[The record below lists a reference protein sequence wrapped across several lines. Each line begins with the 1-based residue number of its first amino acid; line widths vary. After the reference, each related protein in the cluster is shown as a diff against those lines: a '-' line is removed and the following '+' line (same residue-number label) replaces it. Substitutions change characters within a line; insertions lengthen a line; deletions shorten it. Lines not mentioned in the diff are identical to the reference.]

1 MISMHDQHDRWV
13 VGGVDT
19 HGEIHV
25 AAAVDEAGRILGTES
40 FPATLAG
47 YGALHAWLRRHG
59 QLLRIGVEGT
69 GSYGKGLCRHLSAEG
84 VEVVEVNRP
93 DRQRR
98 RRRGKSDPVDAESA
112 ARAALNGEASATP
125 KSGDGLVE
133 SLRALVVAR
142 RSAVKARTQAANQ
155 LRDLIVTAP
164 DQLRCRLRDLNT
176 DQRIEICARFRPG
189 QVTETI
195 EAAKFAMRSLAQRH
209 LQLDA
214 EIGTLDTHIAE
225 LCAAINPGLL
235 GACGVGVHVA
245 AALLIAAGANP
256 DRMHS
261 EAAFAALCGAS
272 PVEAS
277 SGKVDRHRLNRGGDR
292 QANCALWT
300 IALVRM
306 SSDAAT
312 RAYVAR
318 RTREGKT
325 KKDIVR
331 CLKRHIARQMYHLIT
346 QPVAV
351 PAGADLRQA
360 RLDADISLATA
371 AKALGTWPTRI
382 SELERG
388 LDHNTDLA
396 HRYHAWLHPDQVA
409 P

>member
-1 MISMHDQHDRWV
+1 
-13 VGGVDT
+13 
-19 HGEIHV
+19 
-25 AAAVDEAGRILGTES
+25 
-40 FPATLAG
+40 
-47 YGALHAWLRRHG
+47 
-59 QLLRIGVEGT
+59 
-69 GSYGKGLCRHLSAEG
+69 
-84 VEVVEVNRP
+84 
-93 DRQRR
+93 
-98 RRRGKSDPVDAESA
+98 
-112 ARAALNGEASATP
+112 
-125 KSGDGLVE
+125 
-133 SLRALVVAR
+133 
-142 RSAVKARTQAANQ
+142 
-155 LRDLIVTAP
+155 
-164 DQLRCRLRDLNT
+164 
-176 DQRIEICARFRPG
+176 
-189 QVTETI
+189 
-195 EAAKFAMRSLAQRH
+195 MRSLAQRH